1 MRLIAITAFKITLVF
16 LLGILCSRYLDFETN
31 VIHVAIL
38 VIFLVLVLAWFRA
51 RKQFFQDIFFGC
63 VTYVAL
69 FTLGVWVY
77 HIHQPIHQ
85 ETHYTNKIIGSQSHF
100 MQLKIQEEIKPDLYN
115 QKYIAQIF
123 GIDEM
128 PVSGKILVLLPKENN
143 FKKLDIDQVLLV
155 KTAFENLP
163 QSKNPH
169 QFDYASYLNQKGIYH
184 QLRFESNSILSISK
198 GSRTIKGIA
207 SNIRNSIQANLIE
220 NHFEGNALAL
230 INALLLGQR
239 QDLSEEVYRNF
250 AAAGAVHILA
260 VSGLH
265 VGIIM
270 VFLQFIFK
278 PLDRNRKGKIIKIIA
293 VVVVFWIF
301 AIIAGLSPSVL
312 RAVLMFSF
320 LTYAMESN
328 RPTSTLNTLFASAFV
343 LLVIEPNLLFHVGF
357 QMSYLA
363 VFSIFWITPI
373 LAKFYEPKF
382 YIDKLFWGI
391 FTVTIAAQIGVLP
404 LSIYYFNYFPGLF
417 FVTNLVVLP
426 FLGILLGMGILV
438 IFLAS
443 TNLLPPSIKEVYT
456 YLLDSLLAFI
466 SWIANQDSYLFDD
479 LALSKT
485 QLLLFYML
493 LISLFLYFQKV
504 GYLRFVIVLTA
515 FICLQGN
522 FILEKKQLNN
532 QELILFHKSKN
543 TIIGYKNGAK
553 FSLFTTLDSS
563 KISKEKILKTY
574 KIKNKIKEITS
585 ESVQDI
591 FQFNSKLIVVVDSL
605 GVYPTS
611 EKEVDLVI
619 LRGSPKIHLERLL
632 DSLKPKIIIAD
643 GSNYTSY
650 VTRWRETCKK
660 RKLPFH
666 HTGSEGAFILKPI

>member
-38 VIFLVLVLAWFRA
+38 VIALVLLFAWLRA

-63 VTYVAL
+63 ATYLAL

-85 ETHYTNKIIGSQSHF
+85 ETHYTKKNIGNQNHF
-100 MQLKIQEEIKPDLYN
+100 MQLKILEELKPDLYN
-115 QKYIAQIF
+115 QKYIAHIL
-123 GIDEM
+123 GINEM
-128 PVSGKILVLLPKENN
+128 HVSGKILVLLPKENN
-143 FKKLDIDQVLLV
+143 YKQLVVDHVLLV
-155 KTAFENLP
+155 KTALESLP
-163 QSKNPH
+163 QSKNPN

-184 QLRFESNSILSISK
+184 QLRFDNNSILSRSK

-207 SNIRNSIQANLIE
+207 SNIRNSIQANLID

-239 QDLSEEVYRNF
+239 QELSEEVYRDF

-270 VFLQFIFK
+270 LLLQFIFK
-278 PLDRNRKGKIIKIIA
+278 PLERIKNGKILKIIA
-293 VVVVFWIF
+293 VVSCLWAF

-363 VFSIFWITPI
+363 VFSIFWITPMV
-373 LAKFYEPKF
+373 AKFYEPRF

-391 FTVTIAAQIGVLP
+391 FTVTIAAQIGVAP

-443 TNLLPPSIKEVYT
+443 TNLLPPSVSEGYT
-456 YLLDSLLAFI
+456 YLLDSLVSLI
-466 SWIANQDSYLFDD
+466 SWIASKDAYFFDD
-479 LALSKT
+479 LAISKT
-485 QLLLFYML
+485 QLLLFYVL
-493 LISLFLYFQKV
+493 LISIFLYFQKM
-504 GYLRFVIVLTA
+504 GYIRFVIVLTVL
-515 FICLQGN
+515 ICLQGN
-522 FILEKKQLNN
+522 LILEKKQLNN

-543 TIIGYKNGAK
+543 TIIGYKNGTKLAL
-553 FSLFTTLDSS
+553 STNLDSL
-563 KISKEKILKTY
+563 KITKEKVLKAY
-574 KIKNKIKEITS
+574 KIKNKIEEITS
-585 ESVQDI
+585 DSVQDI

-619 LRGSPKIHLERLL
+619 LRGSPRIHLERLL
-632 DSLKPKIIIAD
+632 DSLNPKIIVAD

-650 VTRWRETCKK
+650 VARWRETCKK